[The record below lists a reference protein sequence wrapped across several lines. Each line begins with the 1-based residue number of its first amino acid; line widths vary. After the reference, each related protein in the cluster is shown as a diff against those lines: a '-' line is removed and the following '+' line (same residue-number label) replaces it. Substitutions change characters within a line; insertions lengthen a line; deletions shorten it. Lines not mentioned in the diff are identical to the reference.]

1 MEDFPPR
8 PCQRKRRAW
17 PEPLGK
23 IQEKVAVRRYGHLE
37 AQRARRLIGGLER
50 LDLHGLG
57 AVEDRFVDD
66 RGLGPRGGLH
76 GSFLKCPGQPEGGDR
91 LGKSVRPHKQTR
103 LDGKAVLPGERGV
116 AGCFERGTL
125 DTEQGRD
132 SRGRHLLTGLRL
144 ALGDLPVR
152 TVAPDFRRHAGQRER
167 HRGGRLG
174 KAQNPR
180 LDEARP
186 VFTPDELGFGKHKAL
201 VGNLQ
206 RGVALHRLTIRRRG
220 EPYVKRNGPLTVQIG
235 INPQPAVHL
244 KHGKRRRGE
253 GKAWRSQL
261 HARRQRQLRQ
271 RKRIGRGFR
280 PRVLR
285 TELHRIPARPPPFA
299 GNVRRKTD
307 AGDSRAIL
315 PRSGGAPHA
324 PVVAVSFFARGF
336 VRREEYPQRFPT
348 LKGRG
353 HDSADEGRS
362 LIRSGQNGHGGAA
375 QQQKKKQ
382 GNTVAHSVLP
392 N

>member
-76 GSFLKCPGQPEGGDR
+76 GSFLKRPGQPEGGDR
-91 LGKSVRPHKQTR
+91 LGKSVGPHKQTR

-116 AGCFERGTL
+116 AGRFERGTL

-144 ALGDLPVR
+144 ALGDLPMR
-152 TVAPDFRRHAGQRER
+152 TVAPDFRSHARQRER

-180 LDEARP
+180 LDEASS
-186 VFTPDELGFGKHKAL
+186 VFAPDELGLGEHKAL
-201 VGNLQ
+201 IGNLQ
-206 RGVALHRLTIRRRG
+206 RGVALHGLAIRRRG
-220 EPYVKRNGPLTVQIG
+220 EPCVKRNGPLTVQVG
-235 INPQPAVHL
+235 INPQLAVHL
-244 KHGKRRRGE
+244 EHGKRRRGE
-253 GKAWRSQL
+253 RKAWRSQL
-261 HARRQRQLRQ
+261 HARRQRQLCQ

-382 GNTVAHSVLP
+382 GNTVAHGVLP